1 MSPSFPSH
9 SQPSISRRSIIFGT
23 AECQQNE
30 NLDEEDQRS
39 QSERTNER
47 TNARHMSNIVASER
61 ASPNGS
67 SQNPTPILKSIADN
81 DETEDDYSES
91 AYAIMRQQNS
101 RQNRRRRCT
110 TMFGVDNVDGIAR
123 PQSSICTMSWE
134 DTITSTEGSGNQE
147 QIFENLTLHQE
158 VLSGAKQQPWPLRR
172 KIKLVRQAKAYVRRH
187 EGALQ
192 ERLAQSHSTKDIVT
206 RISFFI
212 TKKLQYFRRELI
224 DLQIW
229 LIPWEYRIMEIESHF
244 GSAVASYFIFLRWLF
259 WINFV
264 IVATLTMFIVIPG
277 VLIANATP
285 AGERKLI
292 REEKD
297 LESMDF
303 STLLNFD
310 GVLKHSPLFY
320 GWYTN
325 QDSDSNYKLPLAYF
339 VTNLVVYT
347 YSFAAIL
354 RKMVENSRLNKLTE
368 KEDEYVFSWKLFTG
382 WDFMIG
388 NPETAYNRSASIALT
403 FKEDLLE
410 EAEKQKDKRNWRI
423 ISIRIFVHTV
433 VLLLFVLSVYAVLE
447 VVKRSRLTTTESDGW
462 WRQNEITIVMSLIMY
477 MFPIFFE
484 CLGFLENYHPRKQLQ
499 LQLMRIMLLNLL
511 NLYTLIFALTRKINS
526 MKHKLQDFKKRQT
539 ICIRTLIDCRFKL
552 TPTQLIT
559 ILSLTS
565 FLIHNVTFP
574 YDERETSELDY
585 DNYQYITSDAS
596 GNNAL
601 SVTSYYKEQNWCT
614 KSVDD
619 SEVRYDRSS
628 IDNFLSDSTAAK
640 HFYTGS
646 NLFQKNSVERTVE
659 MIESNTMHTDRS
671 SPCLNKSVI
680 FFLDKDGRKNDA
692 KKCYEKLCFILK
704 PEDLRINDFVKSLFT
719 LSHFF
724 NFDELNQAIC
734 NLRQL
739 CWETTFGQELIK
751 LIVMDLIL
759 AILNTFI
766 ADFLRA
772 VFVRFMNKHC
782 CWDLEKQFPQY
793 GDFNIADNILH
804 LVNNQGI
811 VWMGMFFSPGLMA
824 LNLIKLGVLMYLRSW
839 AVLTCNVPHKVIF
852 RISRSNNF
860 YFLLLLIMLSLCVLP
875 VSYFIVYIEPSRYCG
890 SFSNYP
896 KIYNVVTQYLQ
907 NTFPT
912 LIQRCLDFVVSPCV
926 LIQLIIVMTLIIYYE
941 TSVAGS
947 LREEN
952 NDLKMQRRQH
962 IEEHRKLFKIREMK
976 ENNPDTALL
985 RWKQILLTLPRASMT
1000 QNSEITENSSDDIQI
1015 TIGESLEDTMDNKM
1029 NDTKED
1035 QMLSD
1040 QTLSNFNNEKLSKMQ
1055 YHLT

>member
-1 MSPSFPSH
+1 MSPSFPSQ

-23 AECQQNE
+23 AE
-30 NLDEEDQRS
+30 L
-39 QSERTNER
+39 
-47 TNARHMSNIVASER
+47 ASER

-81 DETEDDYSES
+81 DENEDDYSES

-134 DTITSTEGSGNQE
+134 DMITEGSSNQE

-277 VLIANATP
+277 VLIANATL

-320 GWYTN
+320 GWYTIN
-325 QDSDSNYKLPLAYF
+325 QDSNSNYKLPLAYF

-410 EAEKQKDKRNWRI
+410 EAEKQKDKRNWRL
-423 ISIRIFVHTV
+423 ISIRIFVHIV

-447 VVKRSRLTTTESDGW
+447 VVKRSRLTTTESDSW

-526 MKHKLQDFKKRQT
+526 TKHKLQGFKKRQT
-539 ICIRTLIDCRFKL
+539 ICIKTLIDCRFKL
-552 TPTQLIT
+552 TPTQLIA

-574 YDERETSELDY
+574 YDEGETSELDY

-619 SEVRYDRSS
+619 NEVRYDRSS
-628 IDNFLSDSTAAK
+628 IDNFLSDSTAAE

-646 NLFQKNSVERTVE
+646 NLFQNERTDE
-659 MIESNTMHTDRS
+659 
-671 SPCLNKSVI
+671 
-680 FFLDKDGRKNDA
+680 RKNDA
-692 KKCYEKLCFILK
+692 KKCYEKVCFILK

-724 NFDELNQAIC
+724 NFEELNQAIC

-890 SFSNYP
+890 PFSNYP

-976 ENNPDTALL
+976 ENNPDTALS